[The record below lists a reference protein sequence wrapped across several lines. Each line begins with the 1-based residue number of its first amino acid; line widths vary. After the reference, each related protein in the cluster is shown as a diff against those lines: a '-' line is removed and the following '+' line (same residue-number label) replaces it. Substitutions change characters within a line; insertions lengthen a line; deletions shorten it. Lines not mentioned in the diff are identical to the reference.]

1 MNLNI
6 INAQN
11 FQFRQNTFIAR
22 QTVTKGLRNILSST
36 NNNYSYSFLT
46 WQYWTGI
53 NNIFINPAICHIS
66 PYIRKT
72 IDSTGTR
79 QASYYLQSPPL
90 KHLYIVY

>member
-22 QTVTKGLRNILSST
+22 QTVTKGLRNILSSI

-46 WQYWTGI
+46 ASYRTGI
-53 NNIFINPAICHIS
+53 STIFINLLSAISVLIS
-66 PYIRKT
+66 VKLLT
-72 IDSTGTR
+72 Q
-79 QASYYLQSPPL
+79 QAQDKRLITFNHYR
-90 KHLYIVY
+90 